1 MKNAIVLAAGKG
13 TRMHSDSPKVLHEVC
28 GEPMVSIILDKLKD
42 AGAERIVTIV
52 GYQHELVEEALKGR
66 CEFALQEP
74 QLGSGHAAMQA
85 RQLENEQGITLV
97 VNGDVPCIEAK
108 TYQALYEA
116 INDADMA
123 VLTVKLA
130 NPAAYG
136 RIVRNADGNIEKIV
150 EFRDCNEEEK
160 KINEINTG
168 IYAFRN
174 EDLFAGL
181 KELKNNN
188 AQNEYYIT
196 DLVEILKSK
205 GKTVKA
211 VLSEDPEEVQG
222 VNDNVELAK
231 VNAYSRRKIN
241 EGWMRQGVTMV
252 DPDHTYIGH
261 QVTFGRDV
269 VLYPDTY
276 LYGKTSVGN
285 DTTITPGSYLVNTTV
300 GSHCLIKASEII
312 DSTIKDGST
321 VGPYAHLN
329 CFRDKAE

>member
-28 GEPMVSIILDKLKD
+28 GEPMVSIILDKLKE

-66 CEFALQEP
+66 CEFALQQP

-85 RQLENEQGITLV
+85 RQLEGEQGITLV

-123 VLTVKLA
+123 VLTVKLE

-136 RIVRNADGNIEKIV
+136 RIVRNAEGNIEKIV

-160 KINEINTG
+160 KISEINTG

-211 VLSEDPEEVQG
+211 VLSENPEEVQG
-222 VNDNVELAK
+222 VNDNVELAG
-231 VNAYSRRKIN
+231 VNAYMRRRIN
-241 EGWMRQGVTMV
+241 TGWMRQGVTMV
-252 DPDHTYIGH
+252 DPEKTYIGLK
-261 QVTFGRDV
+261 VTFGRDV
-269 VLYPDTY
+269 VLYPNTY
-276 LYGKTSVGN
+276 LYGETAIGN
-285 DTTITPGSYLVNTTV
+285 DTTIKPGTYLVNAKI
-300 GSHCLIKASEII
+300 GSHCLINASEII
-312 DSTIKDGST
+312 DSTIADGSEI
-321 VGPYAHLN
+321 GPYTHLN
-329 CFRDKAE
+329 CFGDKEA